1 MRCRIAGRVRI
12 RRDEFI
18 FLDVIV
24 TTETSIV
31 VQLAPGWR
39 VGAIPSER
47 RAHAARAPPAPDAH
61 GDVFAGERPARVPS
75 RPARV
80 PSRARY
86 QSRGLVP
93 SRVAIV
99 WRACGSRPHA
109 RARRFPTLGRRT
121 FVVRV
126 ALDGGGGVLAIPPP
140 FGTPPRPVVS
150 RFTARAP
157 PRTAHSSC
165 SPPRTPATTTATPR
179 PSRRHP
185 PRCSPRPPTTHP

>member
-12 RRDEFI
+12 RRDEF
-18 FLDVIV
+18 
-24 TTETSIV
+24 
-31 VQLAPGWR
+31 PGR
-39 VGAIPSER
+39 CYDRNLFNCRPVGAR
-47 RAHAARAPPAPDAH
+47 LARWRHPVRTQ
-61 GDVFAGERPARVPS
+61 GT
-75 RPARV
+75 
-80 PSRARY
+80 SRARPPRAGRSWRRVRGRA
-86 QSRGLVP
+86 SRARPLAPRARPLARAISVSRFGPVARRERLARL
-93 SRVAIV
+93 RVAPPRT
-99 WRACGSRPHA
+99 RA
-109 RARRFPTLGRRT
+109 TLSHPRSADVRRT
-121 FVVRV
+121 RRSGRWRRRPR
-126 ALDGGGGVLAIPPP
+126 DPPP

>member
-12 RRDEFI
+12 RRDEF
-18 FLDVIV
+18 
-24 TTETSIV
+24 
-31 VQLAPGWR
+31 PGR
-39 VGAIPSER
+39 CYDRNLFNCRPVGARLARWRHPR
-47 RAHAARAPPAPDAH
+47 PNAGHKPRAPPR
-61 GDVFAGERPARVPS
+61 AGRSWRRV
-75 RPARV
+75 RGRA
-80 PSRARY
+80 SRARPLAPRARPLARAISV
-86 QSRGLVP
+86 SRFGPVARRERLARL
-93 SRVAIV
+93 RVAPPRT
-99 WRACGSRPHA
+99 RATLSPPSVGGRSSYASLWTVEEASSRS
-109 RARRFPTLGRRT
+109 
-121 FVVRV
+121 
-126 ALDGGGGVLAIPPP
+126 PP